1 MANKNNK
8 QAIHEFY
15 AAYEELK
22 QHGSYRLHTHS
33 SIYPKDDALIE
44 IYAYSGNEK
53 QERVLK
59 VTQEDETDAYIQATD
74 QLYSMLESLKR
85 EAKERKRAV

>member
-1 MANKNNK
+1 MEDRYK

-22 QHGSYRLHTHS
+22 QYGTYRMHTHS

-44 IYAYSGNEK
+44 IFAYNGNEK

-59 VTQEDETDAYIQATD
+59 VTQEDEVEAYNQATD
-74 QLYSMLESLKR
+74 QLYSMLDALRK
-85 EAKERKRAV
+85 EAKERRRAV

>member
-1 MANKNNK
+1 MENKYK

-22 QHGSYRLHTHS
+22 RYGDYRLHTHS

-44 IYAYSGNEK
+44 IYTYSGREQQN
-53 QERVLK
+53 RVLK
-59 VTQEDETDAYIQATD
+59 VTQEDETDAYMQAAD
-74 QLYSMLESLKR
+74 QIRSMLQSLKR
-85 EAKERKRAV
+85 EAKERRRAV